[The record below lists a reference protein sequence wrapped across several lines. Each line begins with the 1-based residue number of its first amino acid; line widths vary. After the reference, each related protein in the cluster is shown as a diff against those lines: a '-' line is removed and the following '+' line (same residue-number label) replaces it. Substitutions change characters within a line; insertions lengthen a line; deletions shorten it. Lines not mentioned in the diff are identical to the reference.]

1 MTAHRPGR
9 RARAVALPVRLGA
22 ARRYEKVADAEA
34 VIWTIRLLAEKTFL
48 RLNAPELRKEVWE
61 GKQFVDGVAVK
72 KGNDVS
78 RRLAA

>member
-1 MTAHRPGR
+1 
-9 RARAVALPVRLGA
+9 
-22 ARRYEKVADAEA
+22 VADAEA

-48 RLNAPELRKEVWE
+48 RLNAPELLKEVWE

-72 KGNDVS
+72 KGNGVS